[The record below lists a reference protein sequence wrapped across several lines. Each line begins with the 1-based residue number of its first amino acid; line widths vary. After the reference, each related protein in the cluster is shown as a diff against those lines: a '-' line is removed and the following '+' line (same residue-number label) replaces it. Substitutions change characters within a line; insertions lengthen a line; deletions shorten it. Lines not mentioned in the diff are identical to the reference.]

1 MRRPRLF
8 RRRPRSRLFAI
19 FMLRHLPRLLRLVLR
34 LMRDPRIG
42 RGTKALFALVAA
54 YVLAPVDLIPDFL
67 GFVGLIDDAYFV
79 GLALHRLM
87 AAAGTDILLEHWDG
101 NPRDLGFIVEG
112 VEEVGELLPRRVRA
126 ILAGVVNRAAD
137 PPVA

>member
-1 MRRPRLF
+1 MPRLRFF
-8 RRRPRSRLFAI
+8 RRRKGPRVHAV

-34 LMRDPRIG
+34 LMRDRRIG
-42 RGTKALFALVAA
+42 RGTKTLFAAVAV

-67 GFVGLIDDAYFV
+67 GFIGLIDDVYFV

-101 NPRDLGFIVEG
+101 NPRDLGVIVEG

-126 ILAGVVNRAAD
+126 VLAGVVRRAGNGPA
-137 PPVA
+137 A